1 MQILIIGA
9 GEVGFHTALR
19 LSREGHNVV
28 VIDRDP
34 ERIRKINEQ
43 MDVQTVIGQG
53 SSPSVLSDAAIS
65 DSDLL
70 VAVTD
75 MDDVNLQACRF
86 AGILAPSTTKIARI
100 RSTDILRFMEEN
112 GNRTLD
118 VDAVINPEREVAR
131 QILQF
136 ISVPEASSVT
146 DFANGKVKLLGL
158 KIPVTSPLV
167 GKTLAEMHSPAGPKF
182 LVAAIERSGQ
192 VVIPGGGDVFLA
204 DDLAYVISLSDAT
217 GLVMEYLGLHSSPVR
232 NLVVVGGGAIGRQVA
247 AGARALGLKS
257 RIIEDDTERCEK
269 LVDLLEGVMV
279 LHGDGTD
286 LSLLEEENVGAADVF
301 AAVTQNDESNVLMAL
316 LAKKMGARRTLAR
329 VAHLGYVP
337 LVSSLGLDLVVSPR
351 FAAVS
356 AILRYLRRGKVLSVA
371 SVRDE
376 NAEVIEVEAMET
388 SGLVGRPLHEVAMPK
403 GALVAAIIREGEALI
418 PNGNSIIQPGDR
430 LVIFLMRKVLSKV
443 EKLLTVSLEFF

>member
-19 LSREGHNVV
+19 LSREGHNVI

-43 MDVQTVIGQG
+43 MDVQTVVGQG
-53 SSPSVLSDAAIS
+53 SSPSVLADAGIS

-100 RSTDILRFMEEN
+100 RSEDILKFMEQN

-118 VDAVINPEREVAR
+118 VDTVINPEREVAR

-146 DFANGKVKLLGL
+146 DFADGRVKLLGL

-167 GKTLAEMHSPAGPKF
+167 GKSMAEMHSPAAPKF

-192 VVIPGGGDVFLA
+192 VVIPRGEDVFLA
-204 DDLAYVISLSDAT
+204 DDLAYVVTLADAT
-217 GLVMEYLGLHSSPVR
+217 GLVMEYLGLYSSPAR
-232 NLVVVGGGAIGRQVA
+232 NLVCGGRGAPLA
-247 AGARALGLKS
+247 ARWPPGAGPW
-257 RIIEDDTERCEK
+257 T
-269 LVDLLEGVMV
+269 
-279 LHGDGTD
+279 
-286 LSLLEEENVGAADVF
+286 
-301 AAVTQNDESNVLMAL
+301 
-316 LAKKMGARRTLAR
+316 
-329 VAHLGYVP
+329 
-337 LVSSLGLDLVVSPR
+337 
-351 FAAVS
+351 
-356 AILRYLRRGKVLSVA
+356 
-371 SVRDE
+371 
-376 NAEVIEVEAMET
+376 
-388 SGLVGRPLHEVAMPK
+388 
-403 GALVAAIIREGEALI
+403 
-418 PNGNSIIQPGDR
+418 
-430 LVIFLMRKVLSKV
+430 
-443 EKLLTVSLEFF
+443 